1 MTFASNNILLPSTRV
16 NQTEFLVD
24 KAYELVRNAIL
35 RNDLKP
41 GDQLSE
47 ASLSEQIG
55 ISRTPIREALKRL
68 EQEGMIEIVP
78 RRGAFVTGISAEDI
92 TEIYQLREALECYA
106 IQFVTEYGD
115 PAELDRLIA
124 DFEQSFRWIE
134 AGEIDKVNEADTR
147 LHRYIAHSSR
157 NRRLIETVD
166 QLLSQIVRL
175 RSMTATVPGRLM
187 HQAEEHLQ
195 IVHALKTGN
204 VDEAREGLRTHL
216 RSVLQTHLQI
226 RLRLLTEKPREGE
239 AG

>member
-1 MTFASNNILLPSTRV
+1 MTFASNHVLLPSTRV

-24 KAYELVRNAIL
+24 KAYEVVRAAIL

-78 RRGAFVTGISAEDI
+78 RRGAFVTGISVEDI

-106 IQFVTEYGD
+106 IQFVPEYGD
-115 PAELDRLIA
+115 PVELDRLIA
-124 DFEQSFRWIE
+124 DFEQSFQWIE
-134 AGEIDKVNEADTR
+134 SGEIDKVNDADGR

-166 QLLSQIVRL
+166 QLLSQVVRL

-195 IVHALKTGN
+195 IVHALKAGN

-216 RSVLQTHLQI
+216 RSVLNTHLQI
-226 RLRLLTEKPREGE
+226 RLRLRTEKTHGNDLI
-239 AG
+239 